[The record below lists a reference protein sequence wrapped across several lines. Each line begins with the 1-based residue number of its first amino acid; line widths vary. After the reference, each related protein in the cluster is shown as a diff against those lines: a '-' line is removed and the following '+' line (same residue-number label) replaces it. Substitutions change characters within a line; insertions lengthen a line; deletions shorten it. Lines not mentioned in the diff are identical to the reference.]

1 MAETEM
7 ADKAIL
13 SDPLVFGKPG
23 ALRCI
28 LHWRDDYGSG
38 GPVGRT
44 WGDLQI
50 WVDTTLIWGNPYGDA
65 GQPQGIRWSWIDLPE
80 FLAVAWP
87 YLEEEETYPIEFASR
102 FEAPRHLGELRGR
115 AKLRRRSLAQGL
127 AQAEEGLLDDFLL
140 VHDLGESLKGA
151 FPPGL
156 LLLREGLRMRVA
168 TAAREW
174 HLDFADTMGT
184 LQSLAECILA
194 RTETL
199 DDARSTLAWKRWR
212 AREDLDRRSRLEVA
226 TGLSSQTIE
235 HVWPR
240 PLDAADGVPYSLKA
254 AARMIGGALDDA
266 AFRQILADIAS
277 IPSGPDPALAELR
290 ALAAEVMCDHQEDV
304 PYVQG
309 YRLAQALREH
319 LSYED
324 GRTDPEG
331 LLKQWSVEVR
341 DHDLGSE
348 QLDAIAVWGKEH
360 RPTVLINTRGLR
372 SRLPTGRR
380 STCAHEICHLLV
392 DTEGAL
398 PAVEVLGGRVA
409 PDLEQRANAFAA
421 EFLLPRGAAGR
432 AAEAELAY
440 VRTTDARRQAI
451 EDAIKRL
458 NENYAVS
465 FETAAW
471 QIKNSGR
478 LSDADEDA
486 LQPYLKS
493 LWAPF

>member
-1 MAETEM
+1 MAEETLLN
-7 ADKAIL
+7 A
-13 SDPLVFGKPG
+13 PLVFGKPG

-28 LHWRDDYGSG
+28 LHWRDDYDSA

-44 WGDLQI
+44 WGDLQL
-50 WVDTTLIWGNPYGDA
+50 WVNDTLIWGSPCGDA

-87 YLEEEETYPIEFASR
+87 YLEEEETWPIEFASR

-115 AKLRRRSLAQGL
+115 AKLRRRSLAQTQ
-127 AQAEEGLLDDFLL
+127 ADAEEALLDDFLL

-156 LLLREGLRMRVA
+156 LLLREGLWMRVA

-174 HLDFADTMGT
+174 RLDFADTMET
-184 LQSLAECILA
+184 LQSLVECILA
-194 RTETL
+194 RTEML
-199 DDARSTLAWKRWR
+199 DDPRSTLARNRWR
-212 AREDLDRRSRLEVA
+212 AREDLDRRHRLEAA
-226 TGLSSQTIE
+226 TGLSSSILEQI
-235 HVWPR
+235 WPGS
-240 PLDAADGVPYSLKA
+240 LDAANEVPYRLRA
-254 AARMIGGALDDA
+254 AARMIGGALNGA
-266 AFRQILADIAS
+266 AFRQILADIES
-277 IPSGPDPALAELR
+277 IPGGASPALAEPR
-290 ALAAEVMCDHQEDV
+290 ALAAEVMHDHQEDV
-304 PYVQG
+304 SYVQG

-319 LSYED
+319 LSQED

-331 LLKQWSVEVR
+331 LLQQWGVEVR
-341 DHDLGSE
+341 ERDLGSE
-348 QLDAIAVWGKEH
+348 QLDAIAVWEKAR
-360 RPTVLINTRGLR
+360 RPTVFVNSRGLR
-372 SRLPTGRR
+372 SHLPTGKR

-409 PDLEQRANAFAA
+409 QDLEQRANAFAA
-421 EFLLPRGAAGR
+421 EFLLPRGVAGR
-432 AAEAELAY
+432 AVEAELAY
-440 VRTTDARRQAI
+440 VRTTDARRHAI

-458 NENYAVS
+458 CKDYDVS

-471 QIKNSGR
+471 QIKNAGR

>member
-1 MAETEM
+1 MAATEM
-7 ADKAIL
+7 GDKAIL
-13 SDPLVFGKPG
+13 SDQLVFGKPG

-28 LHWRDDYGSG
+28 LQWRDDYGSV

-50 WVDTTLIWGNPYGDA
+50 WVDSTLIWGNPYGDL

-87 YLEEEETYPIEFASR
+87 YLEEEESWPIEFASR

-115 AKLRRRSLAQGL
+115 AKLRRRSLTQR
-127 AQAEEGLLDDFLL
+127 QAEAEEARLDDFLL

-168 TAAREW
+168 TAAHEW
-174 HLDFADTMGT
+174 RLDFAETMGA

-194 RTETL
+194 RTESL
-199 DDARSTLAWKRWR
+199 DDARSQLARNRWQ
-212 AREDLDRRSRLEVA
+212 ARDDLDRRSRLEAA
-226 TGLSSQTIE
+226 TGLSSSTLEQA
-235 HVWPR
+235 WPR
-240 PLDAADGVPYSLKA
+240 PLNTADAVPYSLKA
-254 AARMIGGALDDA
+254 AARMIGGALKGA
-266 AFRQILADIAS
+266 AFRQILADIES
-277 IPSGPDPALAELR
+277 IPGGSSPALAEPR
-290 ALAAEVMCDHQEDV
+290 ALAAEVMRDHQEDA

-309 YRLAQALREH
+309 YRLAETLREH
-319 LSYED
+319 LSHKD

-331 LLKQWSVEVR
+331 LLRQWGVDVR
-341 DHDLGSE
+341 DRDLGSE
-348 QLDAIAVWGKEH
+348 QFDAIAVWGTEH
-360 RPTVLINTRGLR
+360 RPTVLVNSRGLR

-380 STCAHEICHLLV
+380 TTCAHEICHLLV
-392 DTEGAL
+392 DTEDAL

-440 VRTTDARRQAI
+440 VRTADARRHAI
-451 EDAIKRL
+451 EGAIKSL
-458 NENYAVS
+458 NADYAVS

-478 LSDADEDA
+478 LSDTDEDA